1 MAKSRT
7 KKKKSV
13 KNNSLKILVTGGLGL
28 IGHNVIKILQHEK
41 HDVQAIDALTSY
53 GSVEVP
59 ELEYLYNE
67 RLKQIDESTQIYK
80 EDICIPE
87 IDEVFNN
94 FKPDVVI
101 HCASFPR
108 EAAVRANPVEAA
120 RTMCVGTANLL
131 DCCTRH
137 KTKQFVFISSSMVYG
152 DFEHALEE
160 DKLNPSGQYSIW
172 KIAGE
177 ELVHHY
183 TETTKQSAVILRPTA
198 VYGALDISDRVVGT
212 FFKRAMADDTL
223 YVNGEEE
230 TLDFTYVTDTAQGIA
245 QAATTKGVSGTFNIS
260 KQEKVTIKS
269 VAERVVALVG
279 KGTVKVRDR
288 KLGMPSRGTL
298 DCTKAQEAFKFNPR
312 ISIDKGL
319 ALYYNS
325 IKQKAE

>member
-1 MAKSRT
+1 MAKSKT
-7 KKKKSV
+7 KNKKTAK
-13 KNNSLKILVTGGLGL
+13 KNKLKILVTGGLGF
-28 IGHNVIKILQHEK
+28 IGHNVVKILQHDK
-41 HDVQAIDALTSY
+41 HDVQVIDAFTSY
-53 GSVEVP
+53 GSVAVP

-67 RLKQIDESTQIYK
+67 RLKQINESTQIYK
-80 EDICIPE
+80 EDICVPE
-87 IDEVFNN
+87 IDEVFSK

-101 HCASFPR
+101 HLASFPR

-120 RTMCVGTANLL
+120 RTMCVGTANIL

-160 DKLNPSGQYSIW
+160 DRLNPSGQYSIW

-177 ELVHHY
+177 EIVHHY
-183 TETTKQSAVILRPTA
+183 TETTKQSSIILRPTA

-212 FFKRAMADDTL
+212 FFKRAIADDIL
-223 YVNGEEE
+223 YVNGEDE
-230 TLDFTYVTDTAQGIA
+230 TLDFTYVTDTAKGIA
-245 QAATTKGVSGTFNIS
+245 QAATTKGVSGIFNIS

-298 DCTKAQEAFKFNPR
+298 DCTKAREAFKFNPK
-312 ISIDKGL
+312 ISIDEGL
-319 ALYYNS
+319 ELYYNS
-325 IKQKAE
+325 IKQKA

>member
-1 MAKSRT
+1 MAKSKT
-7 KKKKSV
+7 KNKNTAKKNK
-13 KNNSLKILVTGGLGL
+13 LKILVTGGLGF
-28 IGHNVIKILQHEK
+28 IGHNVVKILQHDK
-41 HDVQAIDALTSY
+41 HDVQVIDAFTSY
-53 GSVEVP
+53 GSVAVP

-67 RLKQIDESTQIYK
+67 RLKQINESTQIYK
-80 EDICIPE
+80 EDICVPE
-87 IDEVFNN
+87 IDEVFSK

-101 HCASFPR
+101 HLASFPR

-120 RTMCVGTANLL
+120 RTMCVGTANIL

-160 DKLNPSGQYSIW
+160 DRLNPSGQYSIW

-177 ELVHHY
+177 EIVHHY
-183 TETTKQSAVILRPTA
+183 TETTKQSSIILRPTA

-212 FFKRAMADDTL
+212 FFKRAIADDIL
-223 YVNGEEE
+223 NVNGEDE
-230 TLDFTYVTDTAQGIA
+230 TLDFTYVTDTAKGIA
-245 QAATTKGVSGTFNIS
+245 QAATTKGVSGIFNIS

-298 DCTKAQEAFKFNPR
+298 DCTKAREAFKFNPK
-312 ISIDKGL
+312 ISIDEGL
-319 ALYYNS
+319 ELYYNS
-325 IKQKAE
+325 IKQKA

>member
-1 MAKSRT
+1 MAKSKT
-7 KKKKSV
+7 KNKNTAKKNK
-13 KNNSLKILVTGGLGL
+13 LKILVTGGLGL
-28 IGHNVIKILQHEK
+28 IGHNVIKILQQEK

-53 GSVEVP
+53 GSVAVP

-67 RLKQIDESTQIYK
+67 RLKQINESTQIYK
-80 EDICIPE
+80 EDICVPE
-87 IDEVFNN
+87 IDEVFSK

-101 HCASFPR
+101 HLASFPR

-120 RTMCVGTANLL
+120 RTMCVGTANIL

-160 DKLNPSGQYSIW
+160 DRLNPSGQYSIW

-177 ELVHHY
+177 EIVHHY
-183 TETTKQSAVILRPTA
+183 TETTKQSSIILRPTA

-212 FFKRAMADDTL
+212 FFKRAMADDIL
-223 YVNGEEE
+223 YVDGEEE

-279 KGTVKVRDR
+279 KGTVKVRDQ

-298 DCTKAQEAFKFNPR
+298 DCTKAREAFKFNPK
-312 ISIDKGL
+312 ISIDEGL
-319 ALYYNS
+319 ELYYNS
-325 IKQKAE
+325 IKQKA

>member
-1 MAKSRT
+1 MAKSKT
-7 KKKKSV
+7 KNKNTAKKNK
-13 KNNSLKILVTGGLGL
+13 LKILVTGGLGL
-28 IGHNVIKILQHEK
+28 IGHNVIKILQQDK

-53 GSVEVP
+53 GSVAVP

-67 RLKQIDESTQIYK
+67 RLKQINKSTQIYK
-80 EDICIPE
+80 EDICVPE
-87 IDEVFNN
+87 IDEVFSK

-120 RTMCVGTANLL
+120 RTMCVGTANILN
-131 DCCTRH
+131 CCTRH
-137 KTKQFVFISSSMVYG
+137 NTKQFVYISSSMVYG

-160 DKLNPSGQYSIW
+160 DRLNPSGQYSIW

-183 TETTKQSAVILRPTA
+183 TETTKQNAVILRPTA

-212 FFKRAMADDTL
+212 FFKRALADEVL

-230 TLDFTYVTDTAQGIA
+230 TLDFTYVTDTAKGIA
-245 QAATTKGVSGTFNIS
+245 QAATTKGVSGIFNIS

-298 DCTKAQEAFKFNPR
+298 DCTKAREAFKFNPK
-312 ISIDKGL
+312 ISIDEGL
-319 ALYYNS
+319 ELYYNS
-325 IKQKAE
+325 IKQKA

>member
-1 MAKSRT
+1 MAKSKT
-7 KKKKSV
+7 KNKKTAK
-13 KNNSLKILVTGGLGL
+13 KNKLKILVTGGLGF
-28 IGHNVIKILQHEK
+28 IGHNVVKILQNNK
-41 HDVQAIDALTSY
+41 HDVQVIDAFTSY
-53 GSVEVP
+53 GSVAVP

-80 EDICIPE
+80 EDICVPE
-87 IDEVFNN
+87 IDEVFAK

-108 EAAVRANPVEAA
+108 EAAVRLNPIEAA
-120 RTMCVGTANLL
+120 RTMCVGTANIL

-183 TETTKQSAVILRPTA
+183 TETTKQSSIILRPTA

-212 FFKRAMADDTL
+212 FFKRAMADDIL

-230 TLDFTYVTDTAQGIA
+230 TLDFSYVTDTAQGIA
-245 QAATTKGVSGTFNIS
+245 QAATTKGVTGTFNIS

-279 KGTVKVRDR
+279 TGTVKVRDQ
-288 KLGMPSRGTL
+288 KPGMPSRGTL
-298 DCTKAQEAFKFNPR
+298 DCTKAQEAFKFNPK
-312 ISIDKGL
+312 ISIDEGL
-319 ALYYNS
+319 ELYYNS
-325 IKQKAE
+325 IKQKA

>member
-1 MAKSRT
+1 LAKR
-7 KKKKSV
+7 KKNKKQKV
-13 KNNSLKILVTGGLGL
+13 NSIKILVTGGLGL
-28 IGHNVIKILQHEK
+28 IGHNVIKILQQDKHE
-41 HDVQAIDALTSY
+41 VEAIDAFTSY
-53 GSVEVP
+53 GSVAVP

-67 RLKQIDESTQIYK
+67 RLKQIDEKTQIYK

-87 IDEVFNN
+87 VDEVFTK
-94 FKPDVVI
+94 FKPDVVV

-160 DKLNPSGQYSIW
+160 DRLNPSGQYSIW

-212 FFKRAMADDTL
+212 FFKRAMADDIL
-223 YVNGEEE
+223 YVNGKDE

-245 QAATTKGVSGTFNIS
+245 QAATTNGVSGTFNIS
-260 KQEKVTIKS
+260 RQQKVTIKS
-269 VAERVVALVG
+269 AAERVVAIVG
-279 KGTVKVRDR
+279 KGTVKVRDT

-298 DCTKAQEAFKFNPR
+298 DCSKAQEAFKFNPK
-312 ISIDKGL
+312 ISIDEGL
-319 ALYYNS
+319 ELYYNS
-325 IKQKAE
+325 IKQKA

>member
-1 MAKSRT
+1 MAKSKT
-7 KKKKSV
+7 KNKKTAK
-13 KNNSLKILVTGGLGL
+13 KNKLKILVTGGLGF
-28 IGHNVIKILQHEK
+28 IGHNVVKILQNNK
-41 HDVQAIDALTSY
+41 HDVQVIDAFTSY
-53 GSVEVP
+53 GSVAVP

-80 EDICIPE
+80 EDICVPE
-87 IDEVFNN
+87 IDEVFAK

-108 EAAVRANPVEAA
+108 EAAVRLNPIEAA
-120 RTMCVGTANLL
+120 RTMCVGTANIL

-183 TETTKQSAVILRPTA
+183 TETTKQSSIILRPTA

-212 FFKRAMADDTL
+212 FFKRAMADDIL

-230 TLDFTYVTDTAQGIA
+230 TLDFSYVTDTAQGIA

-279 KGTVKVRDR
+279 TGTVKVRDQ
-288 KLGMPSRGTL
+288 KPGMPSRGTL
-298 DCTKAQEAFKFNPR
+298 DCTKAQEAFKFNPK
-312 ISIDKGL
+312 ISIDEGL
-319 ALYYNS
+319 ELYYNS
-325 IKQKAE
+325 IKQKA

>member
-1 MAKSRT
+1 MAKSKT
-7 KKKKSV
+7 KNKKTAK
-13 KNNSLKILVTGGLGL
+13 KNKLKILVTGGLGF
-28 IGHNVIKILQHEK
+28 IGHNVVKILQHDK
-41 HDVQAIDALTSY
+41 HDVQVIDALTSY
-53 GSVEVP
+53 GSVAVP

-80 EDICIPE
+80 EDICVPE
-87 IDEVFNN
+87 IDEVFAK
-94 FKPDVVI
+94 FKPDVVV
-101 HCASFPR
+101 HLASFPR
-108 EAAVRANPVEAA
+108 EAAVRLNPIEAA
-120 RTMCVGTANLL
+120 RTMCVGTANIL

-183 TETTKQSAVILRPTA
+183 TETTKQSSIILRPTA

-212 FFKRAMADDTL
+212 FFKRAMADDIL

-230 TLDFTYVTDTAQGIA
+230 TLDFSYVTDTAQGIA
-245 QAATTKGVSGTFNIS
+245 QAATTKGVTGTFNIS

-279 KGTVKVRDR
+279 TGTVKVRDQQP
-288 KLGMPSRGTL
+288 GMPSRWTL
-298 DCTKAQEAFKFNPR
+298 DCTKAQEAFKFNPK

-319 ALYYNS
+319 ELYYNS
-325 IKQKAE
+325 IKQ